1 MIIAIKLPALVMEPG
16 VSVRK
21 GPDMIDDLVKYCEEY
36 QTCVDRWHRSDISKS
51 LGDYWWERY
60 LEKI

>member
-1 MIIAIKLPALVMEPG
+1 MIIAIKLHALVMEPG

-36 QTCVDRWHRSDISKS
+36 QTCVDRWLRSDISKS
-51 LGDYWWERY
+51 LGDYWWY